1 MKFTVEVE
9 DFYLDKEDELAPE
22 LSTYVTGQ
30 VVSQI
35 WVKIEKKV
43 DESVRVSVQAK
54 IEQELTKKINIRIAE
69 LIESEKII
77 VRGQEISIPDYIK
90 SQFEKNSGWGNPDE
104 IIEKKAKE
112 FGAEMKKRYDYFY
125 ANQIVQ
131 QMHTIGIIKEDI
143 YKNLIEVN

>member
-90 SQFEKNSGWGNPDE
+90 SQFEKHSGWGNPDE